1 MPSMNSDPNT
11 LATNARATID
21 KLRADIEETQ
31 RDIAFQET
39 RLAILTDTLA
49 MLTGTAPAPRATQRK
64 RRTLQGPGEM
74 AANVP
79 AEEMAA

>member
-1 MPSMNSDPNT
+1 MTDDA

-21 KLRADIEETQ
+21 KLRADIAETE

-49 MLTGTAPAPRATQRK
+49 MLTGAPAARAPRK
-64 RRTLQGPGEM
+64 RRAEAPTVVQNAQALPLIGD
-74 AANVP
+74 AA
-79 AEEMAA
+79 

>member
-1 MPSMNSDPNT
+1 MNSDTNTTDT

-31 RDIAFQET
+31 RDIEFQQL
-39 RLAILTDTLA
+39 RLVLLQDTLA
-49 MLTGTAPAPRATQRK
+49 MLTGAPAPAARAPRK
-64 RRTLQGPGEM
+64 RRSAQGPGEM

>member
-1 MPSMNSDPNT
+1 MNSDTNTTDT

-21 KLRADIEETQ
+21 KLRADIAETE
-31 RDIAFQET
+31 RDIQFQQLRAEIM
-39 RLAILTDTLA
+39 RDTLD
-49 MLTGTAPAPRATQRK
+49 MLTGATREPRQPRK
-64 RRTLQGPGEM
+64 RRNAPGPGEM